1 MPLET
6 VPDLFDDATHS
17 ELDRVV
23 EKYVEVDLGNVSDL
37 SANWQYANVLNAIVT
52 HGKDSMDSKFLVMN
66 EVNNLVR
73 TQEELRLM
81 LASAWRRKSYREIR
95 NLAILRAPQSESK
108 PSTPTPTASTD
119 TLEDLYQKLSGS
131 FGAKYRGAAADGF
144 YEYLTHNEKLFK
156 TVNNP
161 RFYAKFCSIVQSSG
175 TGKSRMLTELSKKG
189 VIVIYMNLR
198 GEKDK
203 LGFPPRDPI
212 PSQILTQFPLT
223 EGAYRTVCYAF
234 FIALFDTLE
243 EYLST
248 GHATRNAKAGVI
260 RWVRQMCDM
269 SDPPVSTARADFFRK
284 VHKRYSKVHA
294 DLTNA
299 FRRRPSATS
308 EDTSMSDRDE
318 TDNDAAG
325 TDVDEAADKLRELT
339 LSEASA
345 LASDQLEP
353 DSAARLIT
361 AYEKMASSL
370 EKIFADDFDRP
381 KLVVAVDEAH
391 PLTPLLTQGTYRPA
405 DVFCRVVNVYS
416 HHQNHAVWVVFAST
430 TSKVADFSPP
440 NQKHNSDRVAVSGQK
455 LFLPYTQ
462 LGWDQSA
469 LGLGEI
475 DIEDVSRVH
484 HIVGYGRPLWVSL
497 KTALTLPGRVLDTAS
512 AKLCGGD
519 EFDPSKTGHVI
530 AVLGQRFGL
539 NVTFGHPDSVEHLES
554 GVASHLRICLATTM
568 DRNWRFTS
576 YPSEPLLSCVA
587 ARGLHAVPGKL
598 KIALGT
604 LLKAV
609 NSGMIDVGQRGE
621 LASRLL
627 WLLAKDLFV
636 RTQAKVVNN
645 IPSSWDEHLIDCQMI
660 PVVDWLEF
668 IFGTQMW
675 NADDNQ
681 ASLAHDM
688 FKDAYINFS
697 HWVCMEANIAGS
709 NEGNELRLEQW
720 TLRHWQRTS
729 AVQCCHQQPVIDKAI
744 PIYFKGGPEGAS
756 AESRMSHVFISDK
769 ARRSKDSKK
778 ALHRITRRHENLRG
792 KDGTSDPD
800 SDPLPYIAILADLGQ
815 PSSFSLTFPERN
827 TDDRCLR
834 IYAAG
839 VDTVTYPFLGR
850 YPAIMDAL
858 QDLVH
863 LQQIPET
870 ETPCMEYLSAQV
882 KFGSTATP
890 EHMLWEHGRQSLNV
904 SGRTARRS

>member
-6 VPDLFDDATHS
+6 VPDPFDDATNN
-17 ELDRVV
+17 ELDRAV
-23 EKYVEVDLGNVSDL
+23 EKAVNDDLADVSDL
-37 SANWQYANVLNAIVT
+37 CAHWQYVNVLNAIIEN
-52 HGKDSMDSKFLVMN
+52 GKDMDRKYLSMTGTR
-66 EVNNLVR
+66 NLIK
-73 TQEELRLM
+73 THEELRAM
-81 LASAWRRKSYREIR
+81 LASAWKRKSFREIR

-119 TLEDLYQKLSGS
+119 TLEDLHHNLSGS
-131 FGAKYRGAAADGF
+131 FGAKYRGAAVDGF
-144 YEYLTHNEKLFK
+144 YEYLTRNEKLFK
-156 TVNNP
+156 TVSNP
-161 RFYAKFCSIVQSSG
+161 KYYARFCSIVQSSG
-175 TGKSRMLTELSKKG
+175 TGKSRTLT
-189 VIVIYMNLR
+189 
-198 GEKDK
+198 
-203 LGFPPRDPI
+203 
-212 PSQILTQFPLT
+212 
-223 EGAYRTVCYAF
+223 
-234 FIALFDTLE
+234 E

-248 GHATRNAKAGVI
+248 GHRNDKASVM

-269 SDPPVSTARADFFRK
+269 SDPPGSTARADFFRE
-284 VHKRYSKVHA
+284 VSKRYSKVH
-294 DLTNA
+294 TNLIYA
-299 FRRRPSATS
+299 FKRRPSATLS
-308 EDTSMSDRDE
+308 IPDRDVMDDE
-318 TDNDAAG
+318 AAG
-325 TDVDEAADKLRELT
+325 TGVDTAADKLSELA
-339 LSEASA
+339 LS
-345 LASDQLEP
+345 D
-353 DSAARLIT
+353 
-361 AYEKMASSL
+361 
-370 EKIFADDFDRP
+370 
-381 KLVVAVDEAH
+381 
-391 PLTPLLTQGTYRPA
+391 
-405 DVFCRVVNVYS
+405 
-416 HHQNHAVWVVFAST
+416 
-430 TSKVADFSPP
+430 
-440 NQKHNSDRVAVSGQK
+440 NSDRVAVSGQK
-455 LFLPYTQ
+455 LFPPYTQ

-484 HIVGYGRPLWVSL
+484 HIVVSL

-519 EFDPSKTGHVI
+519 EFDASNMDHVI
-530 AVLGQRFGL
+530 EVLGQRFGL

-554 GVASHLRICLATTM
+554 GVASHLRICLATTL

-587 ARGLHAVPGKL
+587 ARSLHAVPGKL
-598 KIALGT
+598 KVALGT
-604 LLKAV
+604 LLNAV

-636 RTQAKVVNN
+636 RTETKVVNN

-668 IFGTQMW
+668 IFGTHMW

-756 AESRMSHVFISDK
+756 T
-769 ARRSKDSKK
+769 DSKK
-778 ALHRITRRHENLRG
+778 ALHGITRRHENLRG

-827 TDDRCLR
+827 ADDRCLR

-870 ETPCMEYLSAQV
+870 ETPCEVREHCDTGTYVMGAREAI
-882 KFGSTATP
+882 P
-890 EHMLWEHGRQSLNV
+890 ECPANNC
-904 SGRTARRS
+904 RTVVTESITYVQCETVIFDVF

>member
-6 VPDLFDDATHS
+6 VPDLFDDATHN
-17 ELDRVV
+17 ELDRAAAKAV
-23 EKYVEVDLGNVSDL
+23 EDDLGNVSEL
-37 SANWQYANVLNAIVT
+37 SSNLQYFAVLNAVVT
-52 HGKDSMDSKFLVMN
+52 HGKDSMDKKFLVMN
-66 EVNNLVR
+66 EAKKLF
-73 TQEELRLM
+73 TAKEELLPM
-81 LASAWRRKSYREIR
+81 LASAWGRKSFREIR
-95 NLAILRAPQSESK
+95 NLAILRAPQSEPK
-108 PSTPTPTASTD
+108 PSTLASTTSTD
-119 TLEDLYQKLSGS
+119 TLEELYQKLSGS
-131 FGAKYRGAAADGF
+131 FGAEYRGAAADGF

-175 TGKSRMLTELSKKG
+175 TGKSRMLTQLSKKG

-269 SDPPVSTARADFFRK
+269 SDPPVSTARADFFRE

-299 FRRRPSATS
+299 IQATVMKR
-308 EDTSMSDRDE
+308 TMMPQ
-318 TDNDAAG
+318 G

-361 AYEKMASSL
+361 AYEKMSSSL
-370 EKIFADDFDRP
+370 EKIFADDSDRP

-405 DVFCRVVNVYS
+405 DVYCRVVNVYS

-455 LFLPYTQ
+455 LFPPYTQ

-475 DIEDVSRVH
+475 DIEDVSRV
-484 HIVGYGRPLWVSL
+484 ITSWVSL
-497 KTALTLPGRVLDTAS
+497 KDRPYIAGKS
-512 AKLCGGD
+512 ARH
-519 EFDPSKTGHVI
+519 STGHVI
-530 AVLGQRFGL
+530 SVLGQRFGL

-587 ARGLHAVPGKL
+587 ARRSARRAWKAEDCFGNSV
-598 KIALGT
+598 
-604 LLKAV
+604 LKAV

-645 IPSSWDEHLIDCQMI
+645 IPSSWD
-660 PVVDWLEF
+660 
-668 IFGTQMW
+668 
-675 NADDNQ
+675 
-681 ASLAHDM
+681 
-688 FKDAYINFS
+688 
-697 HWVCMEANIAGS
+697 
-709 NEGNELRLEQW
+709 
-720 TLRHWQRTS
+720 
-729 AVQCCHQQPVIDKAI
+729 
-744 PIYFKGGPEGAS
+744 
-756 AESRMSHVFISDK
+756 
-769 ARRSKDSKK
+769 
-778 ALHRITRRHENLRG
+778 
-792 KDGTSDPD
+792 
-800 SDPLPYIAILADLGQ
+800 
-815 PSSFSLTFPERN
+815 
-827 TDDRCLR
+827 
-834 IYAAG
+834 
-839 VDTVTYPFLGR
+839 
-850 YPAIMDAL
+850 
-858 QDLVH
+858 
-863 LQQIPET
+863 
-870 ETPCMEYLSAQV
+870 
-882 KFGSTATP
+882 
-890 EHMLWEHGRQSLNV
+890 
-904 SGRTARRS
+904 

>member
-1 MPLET
+1 M
-6 VPDLFDDATHS
+6 
-17 ELDRVV
+17 DR
-23 EKYVEVDLGNVSDL
+23 
-37 SANWQYANVLNAIVT
+37 
-52 HGKDSMDSKFLVMN
+52 KFLVMN
-66 EVNNLVR
+66 EVHDLIK
-73 TQEELRLM
+73 TEEELRAV
-81 LASAWRRKSYREIR
+81 LASAWRRKSFREIR
-95 NLAILRAPQSESK
+95 NLAILRAPQSEPK
-108 PSTPTPTASTD
+108 PSTPTPTTSTD
-119 TLEDLYQKLSGS
+119 TLEELYQKLSGS
-131 FGAKYRGAAADGF
+131 FGAEYRGAAADGF

-212 PSQILTQFPLT
+212 PSQILTHFPLT

-308 EDTSMSDRDE
+308 QDTSMSDRDE
-318 TDNDAAG
+318 TDDDAAG
-325 TDVDEAADKLRELT
+325 TGVDKAADKLRELT
-339 LSEASA
+339 LSAEASA

-361 AYEKMASSL
+361 AYEKMTSSL
-370 EKIFADDFDRP
+370 EKIFADDSDRP

-455 LFLPYTQ
+455 LFPPYTQ

-519 EFDPSKTGHVI
+519 EFDPRKTSHVI

-587 ARGLHAVPGKL
+587 ARSLHAVPGKL

-604 LLKAV
+604 LLNAV

-756 AESRMSHVFISDK
+756 AESRMSQIFISDK
-769 ARRSKDSKK
+769 ARRSTDSKK
-778 ALHRITRRHENLRG
+778 ALHGITRRHENLRG
-792 KDGTSDPD
+792 KDGTFNPD

-858 QDLVH
+858 QDFVH

>member
-6 VPDLFDDATHS
+6 VPDLFDDATHN

-23 EKYVEVDLGNVSDL
+23 EKYVEDDLGDVSDL
-37 SANWQYANVLNAIVT
+37 SANWQHTNVLNAIVM
-52 HGKDSMDSKFLVMN
+52 HGKDSMDSKFLVMH
-66 EVNNLVR
+66 EVNKLVKTNKEIR
-73 TQEELRLM
+73 AM
-81 LASAWRRKSYREIR
+81 LASAWKRKSFREIR

-161 RFYAKFCSIVQSSG
+161 KFYAKFCSIVQSSG
-175 TGKSRMLTELSKKG
+175 TGKSRMLTE
-189 VIVIYMNLR
+189 
-198 GEKDK
+198 
-203 LGFPPRDPI
+203 
-212 PSQILTQFPLT
+212 
-223 EGAYRTVCYAF
+223 F
-234 FIALFDTLE
+234 FIALFDALE

-248 GHATRNAKAGVI
+248 GHTTRNAKAGVI

-284 VHKRYSKVHA
+284 VHKRYSKV
-294 DLTNA
+294 
-299 FRRRPSATS
+299 FMPISPMPSG
-308 EDTSMSDRDE
+308 DVPVQRHKIPSMSDRDE
-318 TDNDAAG
+318 TDDDAAG
-325 TDVDEAADKLRELT
+325 TDVDKAADKLRELT

-361 AYEKMASSL
+361 AYEKMTSSL
-370 EKIFADDFDRP
+370 EKIFADDSDRP

-455 LFLPYTQ
+455 LFPPYTQ

-587 ARGLHAVPGKL
+587 ARSLHAVPGKL

-697 HWVCMEANIAGS
+697 HW
-709 NEGNELRLEQW
+709 
-720 TLRHWQRTS
+720 RTS

-756 AESRMSHVFISDK
+756 AESRMSQIFISDK
-769 ARRSKDSKK
+769 ARRSTDSKK
-778 ALHRITRRHENLRG
+778 ALHGITRRHENLRG
-792 KDGTSDPD
+792 KDGASDPD

-815 PSSFSLTFPERN
+815 PSSFSLTFPEGN
-827 TDDRCLR
+827 TDDRRLR

-904 SGRTARRS
+904 PGKTAGRS